1 MAFLA
6 PLFFLGLAAVAVP
19 VLVHLIQRER
29 KTVVHFPSLMFLRKI
44 PYQSVERRRIHNWL
58 LLALRAAAMILVVAA
73 FTRPFFQVDPLR
85 AAIAT
90 SGAREV
96 VILLDRSASMG
107 YGDRWKRA
115 QDEALKVVRTL
126 SGSDQAT
133 LVLFGSGTEE
143 TVRATSDRGRL
154 ESAITGAKV
163 TSDGT
168 RFAPALRW
176 AQSLLARSQ
185 LPRKEAVLI
194 SDFQKA
200 GWERQEEIRLPEG
213 ATLTPLSVASPDT
226 ANLSVSSVAFDRGS
240 FSGEERVTVTTG
252 LTNRSASPVT
262 VPVKLEIDGRVVD
275 TRNVT
280 IAANASGSVTFPQ
293 FTVAVTSLRGTIRAG
308 TDALAADNVF
318 HFSLS
323 PSRPVS
329 ILVVTAE
336 GASPGASVYL
346 STALSLGSAPP
357 FKADFTTPARLTATS
372 FERRSVVIL
381 KNATTL
387 SSQADEL
394 LKRFV
399 EQGGGLLVVLADKTP
414 WSGTEFPLLPGRPGN
429 PVDRMGAGG
438 STLGFL
444 DYSHPIFDEFKDPRN
459 GNFSN
464 SRFLK
469 YRALTPGPTDRILAR
484 FDDGGVAMAERA
496 VGVGRV
502 IAWTSPLDDTWNDF
516 PKQGLFVPVLHEA
529 MRYLAKY
536 EEPETWYTV
545 GRALDISVPLAAL
558 VREGSAGDTQGAAR
572 KASGVVMTPAGA
584 QQTIGEGGSPSVG
597 LAEQGFYSV
606 RIQGMGERRPFQV
619 AVNLEP
625 SESDLS
631 ALPPQQFVQTATGRA
646 AAAPT
651 GESLERPDLTPAD
664 IEKKQ
669 SNWWFL
675 FVAGVVAL
683 LSETVLANR
692 LSKRFGKGLK

>member
-6 PLFFLGLAAVAVP
+6 PLFFMGLAAIAIP

-29 KTVVHFPSLMFLRKI
+29 KTVVYFPSLMFLRKI
-44 PYQSVERRRIHNWL
+44 PYQSVERRRIHNWML
-58 LLALRAAAMILVVAA
+58 LLLRTGAMALVVAA
-73 FTRPFFQVDPLR
+73 FSRPFFHVDPLKA
-85 AAIAT
+85 AAIT

-107 YGDRWKRA
+107 YGDHWKRA
-115 QDEALKVVRTL
+115 QGEAAKIVGTL
-126 SGSDQAT
+126 SGGDQAT

-143 TVRATSDRGRL
+143 AVRATSDRGRL
-154 ESAITGAKV
+154 EGAIASARV
-163 TSDGT
+163 SSDGT

-185 LPRKEAVLI
+185 LPRKEAYLI

-200 GWERQEEIRLPEG
+200 GWERQEEIHLPEG
-213 ATLTPLSVASPDT
+213 ATLTPVSVATPDT
-226 ANLSVSSVAFDRGS
+226 ANLAVTSATFDRAS
-240 FSGEERVTVTTG
+240 FSGEERVTVTAG
-252 LTNRSASPVT
+252 LTNRSSAPIT

-280 IAANASGSVTFPQ
+280 VAASASGSVSFPQ
-293 FTVAVTSLRGTIRAG
+293 FTVAVPSLRASIRAG
-308 TDALAADNVF
+308 TDAFAADNVF
-318 HFSLS
+318 HFALS

-329 ILVVTAE
+329 ILVVTGE
-336 GASPGASVYL
+336 GVGAAGAAYLTTALGLSASPPLRADVVTPSRM
-346 STALSLGSAPP
+346 TAQ
-357 FKADFTTPARLTATS
+357 S

-381 KNATTL
+381 KNASVL
-387 SSQADEL
+387 STQSDEL

-399 EQGGGLLVVLADKTP
+399 EQGGGLLVVLADRTP
-414 WSGTEFPLLPGRPGN
+414 WSGGEFPLLPGRPGN

-444 DYSHPIFDEFKDPRN
+444 DYSHPIFDDFKDPRN

-464 SRFLK
+464 FRFLK
-469 YRALTPGPTDRILAR
+469 YRALTPGPADRVLAR
-484 FDDGGVAMAERA
+484 FDDGGIAMAERT
-496 VGVGRV
+496 VGTGRV
-502 IAWTSPLDDTWNDF
+502 IAFTSPLDDTWNDF
-516 PKQGLFVPVLHEA
+516 PKGGLFVPVLHEA

-536 EEPETWYTV
+536 EDPETWYTV
-545 GRALDISVPLAAL
+545 GRSLDISVPLAAL

-572 KASGVVMTPAGA
+572 KASGVVSTPGGA
-584 QQTIGEGGSPSVG
+584 QLTIGEGGSPSIG
-597 LAEQGFYSV
+597 LTEQGFYSV

-619 AVNLEP
+619 AVNLDP

-646 AAAPT
+646 AAPA
-651 GESLERPDLTPAD
+651 GQSLERPDLTPAD

-669 SNWWFL
+669 STWWFL
-675 FVAGVVAL
+675 FVAGLAML
-683 LSETVLANR
+683 LSETVVANR
-692 LSKRFGKGLK
+692 LSKRFGKKA